1 MKFVGTILVLAG
13 IAGLG
18 WGVRHG
24 GMSFTRQDKVI
35 ETGDAQGAL
44 VKTHTLPLAPIA
56 GGFCILAGV
65 VIIVAASKQG
75 ADKDGAGH
83 PG

>member
-1 MKFVGTILVLAG
+1 MVMKLVGAILVIAG
-13 IAGLG
+13 IVGLG

-35 ETGDAQGAL
+35 ETGGAQGAV

-56 GGFCILAGV
+56 GGFCIVAGV
-65 VIIVAASKQG
+65 VVMVVASKQG
-75 ADKDGAGH
+75 AGMGS
-83 PG
+83 

>member
-1 MKFVGTILVLAG
+1 MVMKLVGAILVIAG
-13 IAGLG
+13 IVGLG

-35 ETGDAQGAL
+35 QTGDAQSAL
-44 VKTHTLPLAPIA
+44 VKTHTMPLAPIG

-65 VIIVAASKQG
+65 VMIVAGSKERT
-75 ADKDGAGH
+75 
-83 PG
+83 